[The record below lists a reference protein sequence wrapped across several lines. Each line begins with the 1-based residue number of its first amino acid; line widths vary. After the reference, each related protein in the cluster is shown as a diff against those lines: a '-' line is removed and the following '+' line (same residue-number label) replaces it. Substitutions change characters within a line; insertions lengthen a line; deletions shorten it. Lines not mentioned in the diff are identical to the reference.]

1 MHMRFVLVIGLL
13 ASVAHADGRRAT
25 VPTVRLHE
33 IGVKGDLD
41 KAIIR
46 RYLRRSMQRFQFC
59 YERELLVK
67 PTIAGDLAIKFEI
80 DAGGAVTSTSV
91 MGFDKTVADCVGA
104 AIKSIKFPVPKSGTV
119 TTTTKVTFAKPEVK

>member
-13 ASVAHADGRRAT
+13 ASVAHADGKPGPGRRPT

-46 RYLRRSMQRFQFC
+46 RYA
-59 YERELLVK
+59 
-67 PTIAGDLAIKFEI
+67 PLAR
-80 DAGGAVTSTSV
+80 
-91 MGFDKTVADCVGA
+91 
-104 AIKSIKFPVPKSGTV
+104 
-119 TTTTKVTFAKPEVK
+119 